1 MPQTIYIKDYDTEV
15 SIPDGAD
22 MSQVQAA
29 LKKQFPSKTVASET
43 AKQPPTQ
50 PQGSLLNRAAS
61 AVAPYAR
68 PALEM
73 GGMLAGGVA
82 GAGLG
87 AVAGGVGAIPGSVA
101 GAGLGYASGRQVA
114 NLLEQGAGTRK
125 NKGLPTELLEA
136 GKDVGMGAA
145 MEAGGA
151 VLGLPVQKGLQALGK
166 AAPRL
171 YESVA
176 KIPPRSVPKATREQA
191 VKTALENKIP
201 ATQKGYQ
208 KLRGMIEDTNTQIAK
223 VIDDAIK
230 QPKQIAVFEDTISD
244 YNQFKKVIDEII
256 PENFNGSLGIRV
268 LSKEERNLAKLK
280 KSNVW
285 ERNYKTDK
293 KLPGTSVIGISKN
306 WNKMNELEK
315 IESVK
320 KALDMLPTYKDL
332 GPEIAL
338 VKGTSVKP
346 GSDRGE
352 LIFKNAKVV
361 KKWITKKQKEFENV
375 LYKAGFNKDLES
387 MGALEDKT
395 IKIFDVLKR
404 LEDVK
409 TWAKKSYPDPT
420 PINKMIDKYKAAIV
434 KTRGGEISIAEAQR
448 LKQGIY
454 RRLTDAAYGEY
465 TAPTKE
471 MDKAFARG
479 IKEELVAKYPI
490 LQKLNA
496 KDSALIRLQNIL
508 ERTVNRTRNWD
519 VAGLSD
525 IAGSGVG
532 AAAGM
537 LESGGDFKKGGMGA
551 ATGFALARG
560 LRSPAVMSQL
570 AFALN
575 KASRIGTP
583 KITPRAISYAA
594 GKLSGAPDIP
604 AEEIVG
610 NVLNKITPSAAAET
624 KITEK
629 KKTEPLSAAKRG
641 IEAYTNNDW
650 NAAIREWQKALKEEP
665 KNARQIISW
674 INTAKIEKKKF
685 NEFTNKKKTI
695 GINKMAQLPVFQ
707 Q

>member
-29 LKKQFPSKTVASET
+29 LKKQFPPKTAAPT
-43 AKQPPTQ
+43 ATQIEPTQ
-50 PQGSLLNRAAS
+50 KPSIVQQATKY
-61 AVAPYAR
+61 VR

-73 GGMLAGGVA
+73 GGMLAGGA
-82 GAGLG
+82 LAAPTGP
-87 AVAGGVGAIPGSVA
+87 VGMVA
-101 GAGLGYASGRQVA
+101 GAGLGYAGGRQAA
-114 NLLEQGAGTRK
+114 NLLEQATGQRK
-125 NKGLPTELLEA
+125 SKGVARETLEA
-136 GKDVGMGAA
+136 AKDVGMGAA

-176 KIPPRSVPKATREQA
+176 KIPPRSVPKTTREQA
-191 VKTALENKIP
+191 VKTAFEHKIP
-201 ATQKGYQ
+201 ATQKGYA
-208 KLRGMIEDTNTQIAK
+208 KLRSLIEETNTKIAK
-223 VIDDAIK
+223 VIDDA
-230 QPKQIAVFEDTISD
+230 
-244 YNQFKKVIDEII
+244 
-256 PENFNGSLGIRV
+256 
-268 LSKEERNLAKLK
+268 EEMSQYAR
-280 KSNVW
+280 
-285 ERNYKTDK
+285 
-293 KLPGTSVIGISKN
+293 SKN
-306 WNKMNELEK
+306 LKSGIKEYEEDMIRTQDILSRLNDVKNWAR
-315 IESVK
+315 ESFP
-320 KALDMLPTYKDL
+320 DPLP
-332 GPEIAL
+332 
-338 VKGTSVKP
+338 
-346 GSDRGE
+346 
-352 LIFKNAKVV
+352 
-361 KKWITKKQKEFENV
+361 ITK
-375 LYKAGFNKDLES
+375 A
-387 MGALEDKT
+387 
-395 IKIFDVLKR
+395 
-404 LEDVK
+404 
-409 TWAKKSYPDPT
+409 
-420 PINKMIDKYKAAIV
+420 IDKFKFNIS
-434 KTRGGEISIAEAQR
+434 KTRGGQISVKEAQK

-465 TAPTKE
+465 STAAKE

-496 KDSALIRLQNIL
+496 KDSSLIRLQNIL

-519 VAGLSD
+519 IAGLSD

-551 ATGFALARG
+551 AAGFVLARG

-610 NVLNKITPSAAAET
+610 NVLNKITPSASAET
-624 KITEK
+624 KTPAK

-650 NAAIREWQKALKEEP
+650 TTAIREWQKALKEEP
-665 KNARQIISW
+665 KNAIKIIGW
-674 INTAKIEKKKF
+674 INTAKEEKKKYK
-685 NEFTNKKKTI
+685 EFMLKQKSKSRNITT
-695 GINKMAQLPVFQ
+695 AQLTR
-707 Q
+707 